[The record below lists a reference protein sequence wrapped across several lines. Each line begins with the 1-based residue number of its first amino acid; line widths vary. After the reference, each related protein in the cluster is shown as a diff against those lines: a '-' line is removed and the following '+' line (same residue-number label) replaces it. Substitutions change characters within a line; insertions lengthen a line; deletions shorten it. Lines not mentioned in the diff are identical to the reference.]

1 MNSAVATPTAKRLS
15 WDLIPVRKSAKVGME
30 VVMSEMTLNGIIPFR
45 TPTKTFENPKAP
57 KLTAVAA
64 IALPRT
70 AAETGLEQE
79 KRKAAI
85 KAGERKRM

>member
-1 MNSAVATPTAKRLS
+1 MNSAVATPTASNKS

-30 VVMSEMTLNGIIPFR
+30 VMMSSINPLGLIPFR

-79 KRKAAI
+79 KRKAAS